1 MINLP
6 GHTPAPAFDDPL
18 ELLHACHSR
27 IQAQC
32 ATLRKLQAH
41 LAAHGCDDQAQQ
53 AAQAILRYFD
63 TAGQH
68 HHNDEEQDLFPHLLD
83 TRDPTASALVQR
95 LLAEHTVMETAWQ
108 RLRPQ
113 LLAIAQEDTAV
124 LDAKTVD
131 DFIRAYD
138 EHIAVENSQLLPLAG
153 QLLTS
158 AHLETIGRRMA
169 ARRGVA
175 PPESISSTS

>member
-6 GHTPAPAFDDPL
+6 GNAAAPGFDDPL

-68 HHNDEEQDLFPHLLD
+68 HHDDEEQDLFPHLLA
-83 TRDPTASALVQR
+83 THHPAANALVQR

-113 LLAIAQEDTAV
+113 LLAIAQDNAAALDADTAN
-124 LDAKTVD
+124 

-138 EHIAVENSQLLPLAG
+138 EHIAVENPQLLPLAG

-158 AHLETIGRRMA
+158 AQLETIGRLMA
-169 ARRGVA
+169 ARRGVPQPTA
-175 PPESISSTS
+175 ESPAS